1 MSKDRLSSETRN
13 AEKAERERRKR
24 IEEKQKFYES
34 INQEF
39 IPISSNIERVILDI
53 DQSTKEVLVE
63 VDKKIVSVLK
73 PHQVDGIKFIYNCT
87 IETVH
92 RLNNNDHQSGC
103 ILAHSMGLG
112 KTLQVVAFLQTVM
125 NNSYTK
131 DKIHKVLIIVP
142 LNVARNWADEF
153 RKWSEE
159 CKIKN
164 EIKIYEMIMVKT
176 IKDRGTCIS
185 NWYENGG
192 ILIITINLFTQ
203 LIGNKKDKKARSN
216 LRLEE
221 YLLDPGPDMVIV
233 DEGHLLK
240 NDKTWFNI
248 CVNKIKT
255 LRRVILTG
263 TPLQNNLSEYYI
275 MVDFVKPNL
284 LGHKKE
290 FKNRFENPII
300 NGQHV
305 DSTAADVKLMKKS
318 VHILHR
324 LLKDVIH
331 RCSYDVLVP
340 YLKPKFEYVIKIRL
354 TQKQTDLYRYYL
366 DNLTNKSAKNLL
378 YDYSIL
384 RLIWNHPAALIDF
397 YRNKNEKEDDFIVN
411 DSEESNLTK
420 ESSSE
425 IEILNDILPASPKS
439 LRSRGKAPELTLDD
453 LKLSKIENNWWQ
465 TFFKEDEA
473 ICVEISTKFILLLWI
488 IEQNQK
494 NGEKT
499 LVFSQSLAILD
510 LIEDIL
516 EMKNDETNEKFGQH
530 LTYDDLQKFQTGGI
544 IHRWCKNIDY
554 FRIDGKIK
562 CDDRYNMIDH
572 FNDEDNPRARLMLL
586 STKAGGLGINLIGAN
601 RCIIFDVSWNPSH
614 DLQAIYRIFRYGQ
627 KRPVFIYRF
636 ISFGTMENKIYDRQI
651 IKQSLAGRVID
662 EQQINRHF
670 RQADLLALYDFT
682 EPEEKQAIL
691 SVPKDT
697 LLADMLLEFKNL
709 IISYHEHDSLLEN
722 CPDEDLTE
730 EERKSAWAD
739 YERSKEE
746 VNIFILFFK
755 TFIIIV

>member
-1 MSKDRLSSETRN
+1 MTKDKLSSETRN
-13 AEKAERERRKR
+13 AAKAERERRKR
-24 IEEKQKFYES
+24 IEEKEKLYQS
-34 INQEF
+34 INEEF
-39 IPISSNIERVILDI
+39 IPMESNIERVILDI

-73 PHQVDGIKFIYNCT
+73 PHQVDGIKFIYDCT
-87 IETVH
+87 IETVD
-92 RLNNNDHQSGC
+92 RLNNYDHQSGC

-112 KTLQVVAFLQTVM
+112 KTLQVVAFLQTIM
-125 NNSYTK
+125 NNPFTK
-131 DKIHKVLIIVP
+131 DKIRKVIIIVP

-153 RKWSEE
+153 HKWSEE
-159 CKIKN
+159 CEIKN
-164 EIKIYEMIMVKT
+164 KIKIYEMVMAKT
-176 IKDRGTCIS
+176 IRDRGACIS
-185 NWYENGG
+185 TWYENGG
-192 ILIITINLFTQ
+192 ILIITMNLFTL
-203 LIGNKKDKKARSN
+203 LIGNKKDKKYRIN
-216 LRLEE
+216 KLEE
-221 YLLDPGPDMVIV
+221 YLLDPGPDMVVV

-240 NDKTWFNI
+240 NDKTWFNM

-255 LRRVILTG
+255 LRRLILTG

-284 LGHKKE
+284 LGCKKE

-305 DSTAADVKLMKKS
+305 DSTAADVKLMKKC

-331 RCSYDVLVP
+331 RRSYDVLVP
-340 YLKPKFEYVIKIRL
+340 YLKPKFEYVIKVRL
-354 TQKQTDLYRYYL
+354 SPKQAELYRYYL

-384 RLIWNHPAALIDF
+384 RLIWNHPAALIDY
-397 YRNKNEKEDDFIVN
+397 YRNKNEKEEDFVVN
-411 DSEESNLTK
+411 NSEESNLSK

-425 IEILNDILPASPKS
+425 VEILNDFSQSKRL
-439 LRSRGKAPELTLDD
+439 LRSQGKAPEITLDD
-453 LKLSKIENNWWQ
+453 LKFSKIENNWWQ
-465 TFFKEDEA
+465 AYFKEEEA
-473 ICVEISTKFILLLWI
+473 ICIEISTKFILLIWI

-516 EMKNDETNEKFGQH
+516 EMKNEETNKKFGANK
-530 LTYDDLQKFQTGGI
+530 TYDNLQKIQTNGI

-562 CDDRYNMIDH
+562 CDDRYTMIDR

-601 RCIIFDVSWNPSH
+601 RCVIFDVSWNPSH

-627 KRPVFIYRF
+627 TRPVFIYRL

-670 RQADLLALYDFT
+670 KQSDLQALYDFT
-682 EPEEKQAIL
+682 EPDEKQVIL
-691 SVPKDT
+691 SVPKDN
-697 LLADMLLEFKNL
+697 LLADMLLKFKNL

-739 YERSKEE
+739 YERSKE
-746 VNIFILFFK
+746 VCLFLFIILIFI
-755 TFIIIV
+755 TI